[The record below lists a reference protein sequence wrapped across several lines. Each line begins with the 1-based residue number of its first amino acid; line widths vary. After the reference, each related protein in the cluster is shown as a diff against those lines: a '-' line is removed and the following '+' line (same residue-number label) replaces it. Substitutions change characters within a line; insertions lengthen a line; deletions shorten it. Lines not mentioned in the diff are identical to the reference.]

1 MPENNASTTAN
12 PYTAEWRKKTLAALR
27 EPFDP
32 DDINWKPQTVDY
44 KKKKAM
50 AVASAD
56 IRAYMDRLNEV
67 VGPESWTQSFQL
79 TVTPYKRII
88 RAKLDYKE
96 KDANGDLK
104 VLEPERVVDGNKVFV
119 VATVYIEGL
128 GSHSSTG
135 EEDASD
141 ENAATSA
148 EAQAFKRAC
157 VAFGLGRYLYDL
169 PKQEIPYEYGK
180 FQVNPQLPDWAL
192 PKRACQD
199 CTKNIEAF
207 VYKKGNTTETI
218 PAQQVIARGR
228 DNYGKD
234 LCAECQRKR
243 KTSAVEAAGGRLGT
257 ATETS

>member
-96 KDANGDLK
+96 KDANGIS
-104 VLEPERVVDGNKVFV
+104 RSWSRRG
-119 VATVYIEGL
+119 
-128 GSHSSTG
+128 SST
-135 EEDASD
+135 AIKS
-141 ENAATSA
+141 SSWRRSIS
-148 EAQAFKRAC
+148 K
-157 VAFGLGRYLYDL
+157 V
-169 PKQEIPYEYGK
+169 
-180 FQVNPQLPDWAL
+180 
-192 PKRACQD
+192 
-199 CTKNIEAF
+199 
-207 VYKKGNTTETI
+207 
-218 PAQQVIARGR
+218 
-228 DNYGKD
+228 
-234 LCAECQRKR
+234 
-243 KTSAVEAAGGRLGT
+243 
-257 ATETS
+257 